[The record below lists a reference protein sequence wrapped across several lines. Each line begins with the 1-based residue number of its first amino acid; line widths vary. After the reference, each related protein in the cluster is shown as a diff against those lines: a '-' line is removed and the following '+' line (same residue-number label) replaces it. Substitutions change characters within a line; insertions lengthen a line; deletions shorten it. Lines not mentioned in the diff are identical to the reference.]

1 MKARSLMVASCRLVR
16 MPIRDIRDALGAH
29 HAVMKDVVAGG
40 VCNNANSGASSLHT
54 VLVSFNDP
62 DHRSNIYLAVSLL
75 AERCITARIRCGNVH
90 MSVGHRN
97 L

>member
-62 DHRSNIYLAVSLL
+62 DHRSNIYLSFCSQSTRRTVYNGSYTLW
-75 AERCITARIRCGNVH
+75 ERSYECRT
-90 MSVGHRN
+90 
-97 L
+97 